1 MAAAEQ
7 LNYVPNAAARSLMT
21 KRTNLIAVVVSNQA
35 TVAYD
40 RFLDHFNQKLSEIG
54 YNVFLITAVEAMDKD
69 DRLLQLLRYP
79 VDGFVVTAAASL
91 EFSRQVCRHCMSL
104 GIPAVTLNRII
115 GGIELGSINCDH
127 KGGGAIAADVLI
139 ESGLTRLA
147 GIVGHEPTT
156 VNIERMRGFVDRA
169 TERGLSEPIIVQ
181 SRQFSFEGGYTSAA
195 KLMST
200 EPEIEGLFCV
210 NDQMAIGAMEMV
222 RTELGLR
229 IPEDLSVIGFDD
241 MPAAAWPSFDLTT
254 IRQPI
259 EEMVEETIRILMDA
273 IDNDRVATGNAKV
286 PVELVSRGSTRRP
299 EAMHPLDRHC

>member
-1 MAAAEQ
+1 
-7 LNYVPNAAARSLMT
+7 
-21 KRTNLIAVVVSNQA
+21 
-35 TVAYD
+35 
-40 RFLDHFNQKLSEIG
+40 
-54 YNVFLITAVEAMDKD
+54 
-69 DRLLQLLRYP
+69 
-79 VDGFVVTAAASL
+79 
-91 EFSRQVCRHCMSL
+91 
-104 GIPAVTLNRII
+104 
-115 GGIELGSINCDH
+115 
-127 KGGGAIAADVLI
+127 
-139 ESGLTRLA
+139 
-147 GIVGHEPTT
+147 
-156 VNIERMRGFVDRA
+156 
-169 TERGLSEPIIVQ
+169 
-181 SRQFSFEGGYTSAA
+181 
-195 KLMST
+195 MST